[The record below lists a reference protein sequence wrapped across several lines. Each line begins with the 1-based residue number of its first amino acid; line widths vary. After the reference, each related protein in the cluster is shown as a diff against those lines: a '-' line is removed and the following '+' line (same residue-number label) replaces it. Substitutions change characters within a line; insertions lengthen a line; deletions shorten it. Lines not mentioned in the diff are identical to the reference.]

1 MCFDFLNVSK
11 DLQTDSLF
19 HFLHKALKVNDF
31 FHRTA
36 NVLVL
41 FHKIIGKQNVSTVLG
56 FCNTKLEIAD
66 NNQIQNK
73 CM

>member
-31 FHRTA
+31 FPQNSKGFGPIPQDHWEAKCQHCVRF
-36 NVLVL
+36 LQ
-41 FHKIIGKQNVSTVLG
+41 HKIRNR
-56 FCNTKLEIAD
+56 
-66 NNQIQNK
+66 
-73 CM
+73 